1 MKDFFSLID
10 QLDRAT
16 SGERTAL
23 ERQLAERYQC
33 HKAVLALDMSGFS
46 LSVRRDGIVSYLC
59 CIRRMQL
66 AMAPL
71 VPEFRGQLVKFE
83 ADNLLAVFDDPA
95 CAVAAAA
102 AMTRAAR
109 GAALEVAIGLD
120 YGPVLLVPGQDCYG
134 DAVNIAFK
142 LGEDV
147 ARPGEILL
155 TRSLGER
162 LGDIEGLEALTLSI
176 GGLQIPAYRVSQA

>member
-1 MKDFFSLID
+1 MKEFFSLID
-10 QLDRAT
+10 RMDGAAPGDRA
-16 SGERTAL
+16 AL
-23 ERQLAERYQC
+23 ERQLIKRYQRD
-33 HKAVLALDMSGFS
+33 KAVLALDMSGFS

-71 VPEFRGQLVKFE
+71 IPAFGGQLVKFE
-83 ADNLLAVFDDPA
+83 ADNLLAVFDDPGS
-95 CAVAAAA
+95 AVAAAA

-109 GAALEVAIGLD
+109 EAALGVAIGLD
-120 YGPVLLVPGQDCYG
+120 YGPVLLVPEQDCYG

-155 TRSLGER
+155 TQGMAER
-162 LGDIEGLEALTLSI
+162 LATLEGLEALALSI
-176 GGLQIPAYRVSQA
+176 GGLQIPAFRVLQA